1 MFLLAL
7 SSRPRVLYYM
17 AVHEARR
24 TAIGVATPRFR
35 RSGKMLALRWDCRR
49 GEAAELSGLSLPDG
63 RSGACRAV
71 GSPSIGTAGAS
82 ERANVCVAL
91 VAQSTG
97 VQRILPRVSCLMS
110 CSGLIPSLLI
120 DAAVRGTS
128 VGHAG
133 CVE

>member
-1 MFLLAL
+1 MLLLAL

-63 RSGACRAV
+63 RSGACRGWV
-71 GSPSIGTAGAS
+71 SVDRHCRCERPS
-82 ERANVCVAL
+82 VVL
-91 VAQSTG
+91 VAQRGHPTDELS
-97 VQRILPRVSCLMS
+97 RVFN
-110 CSGLIPSLLI
+110 
-120 DAAVRGTS
+120 V
-128 VGHAG
+128 
-133 CVE
+133 